1 MAKTK
6 TRIVLPYNLTCSIKD
21 GCPSAEFLGIN
32 HLHDYAL
39 CYRNGMLTAE
49 NKKGHIVDTPVYMI
63 DADEEKRIDKKICS
77 PGVKKSELT
86 ITVTIDNRIVK
97 RKALMYIVD
106 TDKPLSLPAPE
117 YLRLCAEALA
127 HVGIEFIPIFDAYT
141 ETRQSIMN
149 KADA

>member
-21 GCPSAEFLGIN
+21 VCPSAEFLGIN

-49 NKKGHIVDTPVYMI
+49 NKKGRIVDTPVYMI
-63 DADEEKRIDKKICS
+63 DADEEKYLDKLVCS

-86 ITVTIDNRIVK
+86 VSVIIDGRTVK
-97 RKALMYIVD
+97 RKALMYVMD
-106 TDKPLSLPAPE
+106 SREPLSLPTPE

-127 HVGIEFIPIFDAYT
+127 HAGVEFIPIFDAYT
-141 ETRQSIMN
+141 ETRQTIMN

>member
-6 TRIVLPYNLTCSIKD
+6 TRIVLPYNLTCNLKD
-21 GCPSAEFLGIN
+21 ICPSAEFLGIN
-32 HLHDYAL
+32 HMHDYAL
-39 CYRNGMLTAE
+39 CYRDGMLTAE

-63 DADEEKRIDKKICS
+63 DADEEKHLDKKICS

-86 ITVTIDNRIVK
+86 VSVIIDGRTVK
-97 RKALMYIVD
+97 RKALMYVMD
-106 TDKPLSLPAPE
+106 SREPLSLPTPE

-127 HVGIEFIPIFDAYT
+127 HVGIEFIPIFDAYI
-141 ETRQSIMN
+141 ETRQTIMN